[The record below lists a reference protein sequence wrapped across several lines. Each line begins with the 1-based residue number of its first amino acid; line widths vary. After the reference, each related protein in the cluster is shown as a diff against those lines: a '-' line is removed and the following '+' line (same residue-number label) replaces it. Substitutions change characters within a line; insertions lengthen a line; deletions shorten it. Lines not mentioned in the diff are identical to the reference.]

1 MHSNTASVEEYIN
14 LVPAAQREAIIS
26 LRKVIRENIPT
37 GFAEEISYG
46 MIGYVVPHSRYPKGY
61 HCNPKLPLPFLN
73 IAAQKNFIALYHM
86 GLYSNPALLNWFTDE
101 FLNHSKKKPDMGK
114 SCIRFKNPETIPY
127 QLIGELAKRMSVQE
141 WIDTY
146 ESIFINK
153 P

>member
-1 MHSNTASVEEYIN
+1 MHSNTTSVEEYIN

-46 MIGYVVPHSRYPKGY
+46 MIGYVVPHSLYPKGY

-73 IAAQKNFIALYHM
+73 IAAQKNFIAVYHM
-86 GLYSNPALLNWFTDE
+86 GIYSKPELLNWFTIE
-101 FLNHSKKKPDMGK
+101 FLKYSQKKPDMGK

-146 ESIFINK
+146 ASIFINK

>member
-46 MIGYVVPHSRYPKGY
+46 MIGYVVPHSLYPKGY
-61 HCNPKLPLPFLN
+61 HCNTKLPLPFLN

>member
-37 GFAEEISYG
+37 GFAEEMSYG
-46 MIGYVVPHSRYPKGY
+46 MIGYVVPQSLYPKGY

-86 GLYSNPALLNWFTDE
+86 GFYSNPALLNWFTDE

>member
-46 MIGYVVPHSRYPKGY
+46 MIGYVVPHSLYPKGY

-86 GLYSNPALLNWFTDE
+86 GLYSNPVLLNWFTDE

-114 SCIRFKNPETIPY
+114 SCIRFKNQETIPY

>member
-46 MIGYVVPHSRYPKGY
+46 MIGYVVPHSLYPKGY

-86 GLYSNPALLNWFTDE
+86 GLYSNPALLNWFTNE

>member
-46 MIGYVVPHSRYPKGY
+46 MIGYVVPHSLYPKGY

>member
-46 MIGYVVPHSRYPKGY
+46 MIGYVVPHSLYPKGY
-61 HCNPKLPLPFLN
+61 HCNPKFPLPFLN

-141 WIDTY
+141 WIDIY

>member
-1 MHSNTASVEEYIN
+1 MHSNTTSVEEYIN
-14 LVPAAQREAIIS
+14 LVPEAQREAIIS

-37 GFAEEISYG
+37 GFAEEMSYG
-46 MIGYVVPHSRYPKGY
+46 MVGYVVPHSLYPKGY

-86 GLYSNPALLNWFTDE
+86 GLYSNPALLNWFTNE

>member
-46 MIGYVVPHSRYPKGY
+46 MIGYVVPHSLYPKGY

-141 WIDTY
+141 WIDIY

>member
-1 MHSNTASVEEYIN
+1 MHSNTTSVEEYIN
-14 LVPAAQREAIIS
+14 LVPEAQREAIIS

-46 MIGYVVPHSRYPKGY
+46 MIGYVVPHSLYPKGY

-73 IAAQKNFIALYHM
+73 IAPQKNFIALYHM

>member
-37 GFAEEISYG
+37 GFAEEMSYG
-46 MIGYVVPHSRYPKGY
+46 MIGYVVPQSLYPKGY

-114 SCIRFKNPETIPY
+114 SCIRFKNQETIPY

>member
-1 MHSNTASVEEYIN
+1 MHSNTTSVEEYIN

-46 MIGYVVPHSRYPKGY
+46 MIGYVVPHSLYPKGY

-86 GLYSNPALLNWFTDE
+86 GLYSNPALLNWFTNE

>member
-1 MHSNTASVEEYIN
+1 MHSNTTSVEEYIN

-46 MIGYVVPHSRYPKGY
+46 MIGYVVPHSLYPKGY

-86 GLYSNPALLNWFTDE
+86 GLYSNPALLNWFTNE

-127 QLIGELAKRMSVQE
+127 LLIGELAKRMSVQE

>member
-1 MHSNTASVEEYIN
+1 MHSNTTSVEEYIN

-46 MIGYVVPHSRYPKGY
+46 MIGYVVPHSLYPKGY
-61 HCNPKLPLPFLN
+61 HCNTKLPLPFLN

-114 SCIRFKNPETIPY
+114 SCIRFKNSETIPY
-127 QLIGELAKRMSVQE
+127 LLIGELAKRMSVQE

>member
-46 MIGYVVPHSRYPKGY
+46 MIGYVVPHSLYPKGY

-73 IAAQKNFIALYHM
+73 IAPQKNFIALYHM

>member
-37 GFAEEISYG
+37 GFAEEMSYG
-46 MIGYVVPHSRYPKGY
+46 MIGYVVPHSLYPKGY

-86 GLYSNPALLNWFTDE
+86 GLYSNPALLNWFTNE

-114 SCIRFKNPETIPY
+114 SCIRFKNQETIPY

>member
-1 MHSNTASVEEYIN
+1 MHSNTTSVEEYIN

-46 MIGYVVPHSRYPKGY
+46 MIGYVVPHSLYPKGY

>member
-1 MHSNTASVEEYIN
+1 MHSNTKSVEEYIN
-14 LVPAAQREAIIS
+14 LVPEAQREAIIR

-46 MIGYVVPHSRYPKGY
+46 MIGYVVPHSLYPKGY

>member
-46 MIGYVVPHSRYPKGY
+46 MIGYVVPHSLYPKGY

-114 SCIRFKNPETIPY
+114 SCIRFKNQETIPY

>member
-46 MIGYVVPHSRYPKGY
+46 MIGYVVPHSLYPKGY

-86 GLYSNPALLNWFTDE
+86 GLYSNPALLNWFTNE
-101 FLNHSKKKPDMGK
+101 FLNYSKKKPDMGK

>member
-1 MHSNTASVEEYIN
+1 MHSNTTSVEEYIN

-37 GFAEEISYG
+37 GFAEEMSYG
-46 MIGYVVPHSRYPKGY
+46 MIGYVVPHSLYPKGY
-61 HCNPKLPLPFLN
+61 HCNTKLPLPFLN

-86 GLYSNPALLNWFTDE
+86 GLYSNPALLNWFTNE

>member
-1 MHSNTASVEEYIN
+1 MHSNTTSVEEYIN

-46 MIGYVVPHSRYPKGY
+46 MIGYVVPHSLYPKGY

-86 GLYSNPALLNWFTDE
+86 GLYSNPALLSWFTDE

-127 QLIGELAKRMSVQE
+127 QLIGELAKKMSAQE